1 MSDRQKLNIFQRGIL
16 QKGAT
21 LFVYL
26 ISITM
31 GVLIID
37 WLDKRL
43 FIALVQKAQERGSLS
58 LEEARS
64 FVTIIQSRD
73 ITIFFSIISAGLAFG
88 FAGWLFMRWAAKR
101 NWSWPVTLSRAVEFK
116 AAMRRLGVV
125 DPVEQIEFVRKR
137 KLPVFIALSPLIQE
151 EHTEVHAKLYA
162 FAHNHSLSDKAVFT
176 HFSGD
181 QMLCLDAN
189 DCERLVQEN
198 KRSFSLAESVALT
211 TKDRELQS
219 IKETLASLIDD
230 NHCLKAEIE
239 TYKEEN
245 VRLKDQVKILPAQ
258 TAGRVERLRIER
270 LQWAALS
277 PAMERLIKEAPAGRK
292 YTTSELEAAF
302 AEEWKH
308 RVDLRQRMLALTGNE
323 ETKPSESMREAVK
336 AEFKDAGLFST
347 GGRPRKNP

>member
-16 QKGAT
+16 QKVAFV
-21 LFVYL
+21 FVYL
-26 ISITM
+26 VSITI

-43 FIALVQKAQERGSLS
+43 FIALVQKAQERGSIP
-58 LEEARS
+58 LEGARS
-64 FVTIIQSRD
+64 FITLIESRD
-73 ITIFFSIISAGLAFG
+73 TTMIFSIISVGLVCG
-88 FAGWLFMRWAAKR
+88 SAGWLFMRWAAKR

-137 KLPVFIALSPLIQE
+137 KLPVFISLSPLLQD
-151 EHTEVHAKLYA
+151 EHTEVRAKLYA
-162 FAHNHSLSDKAVFT
+162 FAHNCSLSDKTVFT
-176 HFSGD
+176 HYAGD
-181 QMLCLDAN
+181 QVLCLDAN
-189 DCERLVQEN
+189 DCERLIQKS
-198 KRSFSLAESVALT
+198 KRSFSLAESVVLT
-211 TKDRELQS
+211 AKDRELQS

-230 NHCLKAEIE
+230 NHNLEAEL
-239 TYKEEN
+239 TASKKEN
-245 VRLKDQVKILPAQ
+245 TRLKDQVQILPAQ

-277 PAMERLIKEAPAGRK
+277 STMERLMKEAPAGKK
-292 YTTSELEAAF
+292 YTTSELESAF
-302 AEEWKH
+302 AEEWE
-308 RVDLRQRMLALTGNE
+308 RCADLRQQMHALTGSE
-323 ETKPSESMREAVK
+323 ATKPSESMMSVVK